1 MLDDLQKDALKEYMN
16 QFMGQAASLLSDM
29 VNKRVNLTIPN
40 VQIID
45 YKKGT
50 RGFDIIPNFLH
61 SYVVSSSISFGQ
73 KFSGEAKLIFSRDKI
88 KTLVMLCLGEEHP
101 NELHE
106 LTDADFDAIREI
118 GNIILNAIVGSI
130 GNLVEVRLDYSLPEV
145 NVFFFPEDME
155 RIIVKNDVYLLV
167 IRNMFTVEQTDIEGA
182 IVVILSMEAIN
193 ELIEKIDEVLVDIYG

>member
-1 MLDDLQKDALKEYMN
+1 MLNDLQKDALREYMN

-29 VNKRVNLTIPN
+29 VNKRVNLTIPD

-45 YKKGT
+45 YKKEVQ
-50 RGFDIIPNFLH
+50 GFEFIPSFLH
-61 SYVVSSSISFGQ
+61 SYIVSSSISFGK
-73 KFSGEAKLIFSRDKI
+73 KFSGEAKLIFPRDKI
-88 KTLVMLCLGEEHP
+88 KTLVTLCLGDEQP
-101 NELHE
+101 NEIHE

-167 IRNMFTVEQTDIEGA
+167 IRNTFTVEQANIEGA
-182 IVVILSMEAIN
+182 IIVILSMEAIN
-193 ELIEKIDEVLVDIYG
+193 ELIDKIDEVLVDIYG